1 MPTAAA
7 KQKPG
12 RRSCDNRA
20 SSHRYGRA
28 QADQVTVNR
37 PFMPILFR
45 SYFWVLLYVS
55 VPR

>member
-1 MPTAAA
+1 MAAAAA

-12 RRSCDNRA
+12 RRSRDDRA

-45 SYFWVLLYVS
+45 SYLWVLLYVK